1 MEEEAVRRLLT
12 RMLEE
17 AGVPWVEETGL
28 IRFWA
33 EKGGMRWE
41 MNCRCR
47 KGETV
52 VYSRY
57 PFFVTAG
64 REAWT
69 LCGRINAR
77 TARGAMLL
85 PEDGRPVFRAWADL
99 RDVYGGEA
107 RLRETLTY
115 AARLT
120 ARFWGDW
127 EALSHSVSH
136 ELSNRRSAGEE
147 AREI

>member
-1 MEEEAVRRLLT
+1 MDRASVERLLS

-17 AGVPWVEETGL
+17 AGVPWVSQGEL

-33 EKGGMRWE
+33 EQGGMRWE

-47 KGETV
+47 RGELV

-57 PFFVTAG
+57 PFSVPVGAEG
-64 REAWT
+64 WR
-69 LCGRINAR
+69 LCNRINAR

-85 PEDGRPVFRAWADL
+85 PEDGRPVFRAQADL
-99 RDVYGGEA
+99 RDIFGGEE

-115 AARLT
+115 AARIIV
-120 ARFWGDW
+120 RFWGDW
-127 EALSHSVSH
+127 ETLTDPV
-136 ELSNRRSAGEE
+136 
-147 AREI
+147 I